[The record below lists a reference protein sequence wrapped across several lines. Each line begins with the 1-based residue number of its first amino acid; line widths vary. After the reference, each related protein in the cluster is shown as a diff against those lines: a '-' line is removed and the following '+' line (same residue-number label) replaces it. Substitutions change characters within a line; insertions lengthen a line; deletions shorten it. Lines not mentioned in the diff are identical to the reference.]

1 MFGSTC
7 CLRLDLSLVGFLLPC
22 SSRQLFKMPVFLA
35 HRECKPVIEKITLTR
50 VPTGLKERLVDGENV
65 LVAEGY
71 LFEFERRGYLKAGA
85 FVPEVVIKHPDMV
98 RSLHEEFVHAG
109 SDVVLAFT
117 YYGHREKLR
126 LLGQENLLEPLNVGA
141 LRIAR
146 DVARRTGTLMAGNI
160 CNTTMYRRDD
170 IVAVEKTE
178 AMFKEQIEWAV
189 QEEADFIVAET
200 FSELGEAMVALDA
213 IRKYGN
219 GLPAV
224 VTLAPQVTDQTYDGV
239 PIGEACRQLE
249 EAGADVVGL
258 NCHRGPKTIMPLM
271 KDVRRAC
278 KGPIACLPVPYR
290 TTTECP
296 TMQALKDPDTGR
308 RAFPIDLPAHL
319 CSRSQV
325 WEFARA
331 CRDLGVQYAGLCCG
345 NCSHLMR
352 VLAEGYGRCPPACK
366 YSPDM
371 SQHYV
376 FGSDPSFSKYYQEG
390 LMHTVSHDNK
400 D

>member
-1 MFGSTC
+1 MRSITFLTGSA
-7 CLRLDLSLVGFLLPC
+7 DV
-22 SSRQLFKMPVFLA
+22 
-35 HRECKPVIEKITLTR
+35 
-50 VPTGLKERLVDGENV
+50 GLKERLVDGENV

-278 KGPIACLPVPYR
+278 K
-290 TTTECP
+290 
-296 TMQALKDPDTGR
+296 
-308 RAFPIDLPAHL
+308 
-319 CSRSQV
+319 V

-345 NCSHLMR
+345 NCSHMMR